1 MKLLQNLRQKIDMY
15 TQQYELILLL
25 LWLPVLFFPFLLAFI
40 SNAISFLSADEG
52 AGTLLYTLLTQNCG
66 AFLLG
71 LFLISLFF
79 GAMLC
84 LCGRVPLAALLTAL
98 LFTILP
104 TIDFLKTKILK
115 EHFLPWDLLLAK
127 NADSFTTFLSA
138 IKIPTSLWLLWGGT
152 AVYLLLLAILRPTF
166 SLSWKKRISGTA
178 LLLACLYLCSM
189 NSVVREGYR
198 LFGLSPKAP
207 SSQTKNYAENGFLT
221 AFVLNFSSLTITPP
235 TDYTQAYLEKE
246 FAKYQP
252 DEDSGAGFQSPDVI
266 VILSE
271 SFWDPTTLKNVTFSE
286 DPLKNYRRIAKTNP
300 SGNMISCT
308 FGGGTVRPEFEIL
321 TGMNTSILPS
331 GNVPYQQYLSDSIY
345 SFARQFKNQ
354 GYDTIGIHTYQKEFY
369 ERDRAYPLMGFDA
382 FLGEYDLHAEQH
394 FNSGPFLTDETLVE
408 EIMYQLEQPHETG
421 VFIQAIT
428 MENHGLYLN
437 KFDPAEWNIDVTS
450 DALSEEESNL
460 LHNYCK
466 GVSDSDAQLG
476 RLYDYVMQREKP
488 TVVLWYGDHL
498 PTLGNDFAV
507 YTATDTISS
516 GTAADWTTEEK
527 YQIFSTPYVTFSNYD
542 TGHEYRAEGK
552 SVSPYLLTPL
562 LMDYIGAPETLR
574 SNFLLDLYEVCPV
587 ISPYYQLY
595 SEGTQASTRNHY
607 IKLHELLTYDDLMGK
622 QYLTK
627 DLLQSRKKEAAPK
640 QKEKS

>member
-1 MKLLQNLRQKIDMY
+1 MKRSRTLRNKIDTY
-15 TQQYELILLL
+15 LQQHQPAAVLMWLLVL
-25 LWLPVLFFPFLLAFI
+25 LFPVFLTL
-40 SNAISFLSADEG
+40 SGNLISFLSAETS
-52 AGTLLYTLLTQNCG
+52 ALLLLRTLLTQNCG

-71 LFLISLFF
+71 LLLISLFY

-84 LCGRVPLAALLTAL
+84 LCRRVPLAAVLTGL

-104 TIDFLKTKILK
+104 TVDFLKTEILK
-115 EHFLPWDLLLAK
+115 EHFLPWDMLLAK

-138 IKIPTSLWLLWGGT
+138 LKIPAPLWCLWGLT
-152 AVYLLLLAILRPTF
+152 VAYLLLLAFLRPT
-166 SLSWKKRISGTA
+166 LPLAWKKRVLGA
-178 LLLACLYLCSM
+178 PLLLACLYLCTM
-189 NSVVREGYR
+189 NGTVREGYN
-198 LFGLSPKAP
+198 LLGLSPKAP
-207 SSQTKNYAENGFLT
+207 SDQTKNYTENGFLT
-221 AFVLNFSSLTITPP
+221 AFVLNLSSLNMGAPEN
-235 TDYTQAYLEKE
+235 YNEAYLEKE

-252 DEDSGAGFQSPDVI
+252 NENSGADFQNPDII

-286 DPLKNYRRIAKTNP
+286 DPLKNYRRIAETNP
-300 SGNMISCT
+300 SGNMVSCT

-321 TGMNTSILPS
+321 TGMNTSMLPS
-331 GNVPYQQYLSDSIY
+331 GNVPYQQYLFNNIY

-369 ERDRAYPLMGFDA
+369 ERDRAYPLMGFDD

-428 MENHGLYLN
+428 MENHGLYLD
-437 KFDPAEWNIDVTS
+437 KLDSSEWNIDFTS

-476 RLYDYVMQREKP
+476 RLYDYVMNREKP

-507 YTATDTISS
+507 YTATGTISS
-516 GTAADWTTEEK
+516 TTAADWTTEEK
-527 YQIFSTPYVTFSNYD
+527 YQMFSTPYVTFSNYD
-542 TGHEYRAEGK
+542 TGHPYRAEGEA
-552 SVSPYLLTPL
+552 VSPYLLNAL
-562 LMDYIGAPETLR
+562 LTDYIGAPETLR
-574 SNFLLDLYEVCPV
+574 NNFLLDLYETCPV

-595 SEGTQASTRNHY
+595 SEGSEESTRNKY

-627 DLLQSRKKEAAPK
+627 ALLP
-640 QKEKS
+640 QK